1 LSRLRSGLYRLL
13 SALVVLALVYFA
25 ALLFDL
31 VTHPL
36 AHGIGFGGAALFRIE
51 VGLVIAP
58 ATILVGALI
67 VWRVPGNVV
76 GPLLMLY
83 GVGVATWSTRAN
95 FGSAELSSLASQLA
109 YVYFNGVAGV
119 ALTCL
124 LFCFPTG
131 RVYPPR
137 AAWWVLSYALL
148 QFGGVVVLGVLTFE
162 PGVTPPGQG
171 EAAITVNPLLVPALV
186 PWRPLVDAMVGPN
199 GLLDPLAGLAAIVV
213 LVLRYR
219 ASRATERQQIK
230 WLVWLSATGWA
241 LTLVAFVLASQSHH
255 GPDSVF
261 GVAFLFLLYTWLNAF
276 PAVAIGVAILRY
288 RLWDIDRII
297 NRTLVYGLLTAT
309 LLLVYVGSVV
319 GLQYALRALS
329 GEGSQLA
336 IVASTL
342 AIAAL
347 FNPLRR
353 WMQALVDRRFYRRK
367 YDAAKTLE
375 AFGARLRK
383 ETDLDALSHDV
394 VGVAL
399 ATMQPA
405 HVSLWLRPDPKPDA
419 RSSALRQFGHEE
431 E

>member
-1 LSRLRSGLYRLL
+1 LG
-13 SALVVLALVYFA
+13 ALVVLALIYFA
-25 ALLFDL
+25 ALFFDL

-36 AHGIGFGGAALFRIE
+36 AHGIGFGGAVLFRIE

-58 ATILVGALI
+58 ATVLVGAMI

-83 GVGVATWSTRAN
+83 GVGVASWSTRAD

-109 YVYFNGVAGV
+109 YLYFNGVAGV

-171 EAAITVNPLLVPALV
+171 QVAITVNPLLVPALV
-186 PWRPLVDAMVGPN
+186 PWRPLVDAMLGPN

-219 ASRATERQQIK
+219 ASRSTERQQIK

-241 LTLVAFVLASQSHH
+241 LTLVAFLVASQTHH

-261 GVAFLFLLYTWLNAF
+261 GVAFLLVLYTWLNAF
-276 PAVAIGVAILRY
+276 PAVAIGVAILRHG
-288 RLWDIDRII
+288 LWDIDRII
-297 NRTLVYGLLTAT
+297 NRTLVYGMLTAT

-319 GLQYALRALS
+319 GLQYAFRALT
-329 GEGSQLA
+329 GEASQLA
-336 IVASTL
+336 AVASTL
-342 AIAAL
+342 TIAAL

-353 WMQALVDRRFYRRK
+353 RMQALVDRRFYRRK

-375 AFGARLRK
+375 AFGARLRE
-383 ETDLDALSHDV
+383 ETDLDALRDDV
-394 VGVAL
+394 VRVAGR
-399 ATMQPA
+399 TMQPE
-405 HVSLWLRPDPKPDA
+405 HVSLWLNPDPEFLGRSPD
-419 RSSALRQFGHEE
+419 LRQFRHEE